1 MTRIA
6 DRLYVDPDVR
16 WAAYVFDEMYAAAPQ
31 GAWFAPGMLRL
42 LGGPDAALMVGVP
55 WGAVVAA
62 DLRGEGP
69 AELYSLNDDHGPIPV
84 SVAPAW
90 ADPFR
95 EVLAEAGTG
104 LRAVVSRLLP
114 AQTGLLSGA
123 ETATAFALALRDLRG
138 VPPSPQDPALRY
150 APGHAVL
157 TGPASDV
164 VPFPLAG
171 LGLRLVIMEVGV
183 AAVVPQPTGDAIAA
197 AKALRG
203 GDPEKVGAL
212 LSAARRPCGSAADLA
227 LDAAAEAG
235 ALGGRTIGRCAV
247 ALAPLE
253 AVPAIRAAVAARL
266 AGVVPRPPRILTAA
280 SAEPARRVG

>member
-16 WAAYVFDEMYAAAPQ
+16 WAAYVFDEMYAARPQ
-31 GAWFAPGMLRL
+31 GTWFAPGMLRL

-69 AELYSLNDDHGPIPV
+69 AELYSLNDDQGPLPV
-84 SVAPAW
+84 TVAPAW
-90 ADPFR
+90 AEPFR
-95 EVLAEAGTG
+95 ELLAKDGTA
-104 LRAVVSRLLP
+104 LRAVVSRLMP

-138 VPPSPQDPALRY
+138 IPPAPEDPALRHT
-150 APGHAVL
+150 PGHAVL
-157 TGPASDV
+157 VGPASDV

-171 LGLRLVIMEVGV
+171 LGLRLMIMEVGV
-183 AAVVPQPTGDAIAA
+183 AAVAPQPPGDAVAA
-197 AKALRG
+197 AKALRD

-212 LSAARRPCGSAADLA
+212 MSAARRPCGSAADLA
-227 LDAAAEAG
+227 VDVAVEAG

-253 AVPAIRAAVAARL
+253 AVPAIRSAVTARL
-266 AGVVPRPPRILTAA
+266 AGIAPRPPRILTAA
-280 SAEPARRVG
+280 SAETARRLG